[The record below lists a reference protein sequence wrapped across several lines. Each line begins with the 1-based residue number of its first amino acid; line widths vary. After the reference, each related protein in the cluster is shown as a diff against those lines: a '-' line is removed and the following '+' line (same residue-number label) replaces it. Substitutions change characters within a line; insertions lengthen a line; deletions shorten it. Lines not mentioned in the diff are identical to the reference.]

1 MEPITS
7 MPKAPE
13 TGLIIETKLTV
24 GKNQVQRHLQ
34 LFRSLYLDGNFVSR
48 EVKLSPGQAI
58 VLGDKW
64 KGGVIATKAPLD
76 VEFYVDLGAGAF
88 DTKVHTRIEKLL
100 SIDGNYDRV
109 VLTAPADGET
119 VTVALFYIG

>member
-48 EVKLSPGQAI
+48 EVKLAPGQAL

-64 KGGVIATKAPLD
+64 KGGVVATKAPLN
-76 VEFYVDLGAGAF
+76 VEFYKDAGNGTF
-88 DTKVHTRIEKLL
+88 EVKVNTRIEKLL
-100 SIDGNYDRV
+100 SIDGDYDRV
-109 VLTAPADGET
+109 VLTAPVDGET
-119 VTVALFYIG
+119 VTFSLYYIG

>member
-1 MEPITS
+1 MEPITT

-34 LFRSLYLDGNFVSR
+34 LFRSLYLDGNFISR
-48 EVKLSPGQAI
+48 EVKLAPGQALTI
-58 VLGDKW
+58 GDKW

-76 VEFYVDLGAGAF
+76 VEFYSSDEYGGFLTRV
-88 DTKVHTRIEKLL
+88 TTRIQKLL
-100 SIDGNYDRV
+100 SIDGEYDRV

-119 VTVALFYIG
+119 VSVTLFYIG